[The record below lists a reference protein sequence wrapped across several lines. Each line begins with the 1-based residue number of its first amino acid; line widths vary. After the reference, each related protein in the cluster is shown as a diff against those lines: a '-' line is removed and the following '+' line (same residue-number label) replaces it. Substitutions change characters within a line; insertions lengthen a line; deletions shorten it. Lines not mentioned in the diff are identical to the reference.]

1 VAGGAYA
8 DQVCKDDQPLVESVR
23 STAPRARR
31 VASVCTGAFF
41 LAAAGLLNHRRDVFR
56 APRGGIPSIQG
67 NSGLIFARDGHI
79 YDLAA

>member
-1 VAGGAYA
+1 
-8 DQVCKDDQPLVESVR
+8 VESVR

-41 LAAAGLLNHRRDVFR
+41 FGGRGPLESSARDHALDVFR

-67 NSGLIFARDGHI
+67 NSGLIIARDGHI